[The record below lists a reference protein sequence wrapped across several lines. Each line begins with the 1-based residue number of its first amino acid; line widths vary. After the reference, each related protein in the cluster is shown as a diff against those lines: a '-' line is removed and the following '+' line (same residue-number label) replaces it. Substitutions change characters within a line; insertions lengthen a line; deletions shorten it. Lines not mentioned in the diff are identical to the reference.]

1 MSGNCAV
8 AWKDSSTNTAEGS
21 RVRAPLRPKMVA
33 LTHLYLTSIRVLR
46 LDMV

>member
-21 RVRAPLRPKMVA
+21 RVRALLRPKMVA
-33 LTHLYLTSIRVLR
+33 LTHLYFTSIRVLR
-46 LDMV
+46 LGMV